1 MKTFAFIFFLY
12 SFTIATA
19 QNPGFFPRYD
29 NVWLTGY
36 DSYGSSLDWGGTR
49 IDFSSSPP
57 TIIREDRN
65 MDFYVTNASI
75 SDINGGLL
83 FYTNA
88 NYIANRHNDTLQ
100 GGSILNPNPSASQ
113 NINPQGVLI
122 LPFPEDAN
130 SYIVFHSMS
139 TFDPTPYSYQQV
151 YHCLYSKIDMQRDS
165 GLGGV
170 IESNKILLKDTLD
183 YGKLT
188 ACKHANG
195 RDWWILVPKWN
206 SANYFTFLLTPSGIE
221 SLGKQKVG
229 EAPISNAGQAL
240 FSPDGAKYV
249 RYNSVGSLGGY
260 LDIYNFDRCT
270 GVLSNCQNIHLT
282 QVGMPGAAISPN
294 SQYLYLANGLWLHQ
308 YDLQS
313 DNILDSEILLGTYD
327 GYLSP
332 ANTFFFLL
340 QLAPDG
346 KLYMNSAATVNTMH
360 IVHQPDLPGATCRF
374 EQHGVQLPT
383 LNSLS
388 MPNFPNYRLGPLDGS
403 PCDTLGLDN
412 LPAAH
417 FRWEFWDTLTPLNVS
432 FTDLSIY
439 EPATWQWDFGDGTGS
454 TEKDP
459 EHLYPAPGVYTVC
472 LKVSNG
478 NGADS
483 ICYPVTVGV
492 SSEAEV
498 VPAGLEVAVA
508 PNPFQS
514 VLAFSVSGVEAWQRV
529 NVVLRDIAGRTV
541 AQTVWRGSHSD
552 WQLEHLPRGVYMYE
566 LRTDDGRRAVGK
578 VVKT

>member
-1 MKTFAFIFFLY
+1 
-12 SFTIATA
+12 
-19 QNPGFFPRYD
+19 
-29 NVWLTGY
+29 
-36 DSYGSSLDWGGTR
+36 
-49 IDFSSSPP
+49 
-57 TIIREDRN
+57 
-65 MDFYVTNASI
+65 
-75 SDINGGLL
+75 
-83 FYTNA
+83 
-88 NYIANRHNDTLQ
+88 
-100 GGSILNPNPSASQ
+100 
-113 NINPQGVLI
+113 
-122 LPFPEDAN
+122 
-130 SYIVFHSMS
+130 
-139 TFDPTPYSYQQV
+139 
-151 YHCLYSKIDMQRDS
+151 
-165 GLGGV
+165 
-170 IESNKILLKDTLD
+170 
-183 YGKLT
+183 
-188 ACKHANG
+188 
-195 RDWWILVPKWN
+195 
-206 SANYFTFLLTPSGIE
+206 
-221 SLGKQKVG
+221 
-229 EAPISNAGQAL
+229 
-240 FSPDGAKYV
+240 
-249 RYNSVGSLGGY
+249 
-260 LDIYNFDRCT
+260 
-270 GVLSNCQNIHLT
+270 
-282 QVGMPGAAISPN
+282 MPGAAISPN
-294 SQYLYLANGLWLHQ
+294 SQYLYIANGIWLHQ
-308 YDLQS
+308 YDLQA
-313 DNILDSEILLGTYD
+313 DNILTSEILLGTYD
-327 GYLSP
+327 GYMSP
-332 ANTFFFLL
+332 VNTFFFLL

-360 IVHQPDLPGATCRF
+360 IVHQPDLPGVACRF

-383 LNSLS
+383 LNNWS

-439 EPATWQWDFGDGTGS
+439 EPAIWQWDFGDNSGS

-459 EHLYPAPGVYTVC
+459 EHLYPAPGVYNVC

-478 NGADS
+478 NGTDS
-483 ICYPVTVGV
+483 IGYPVTVGV